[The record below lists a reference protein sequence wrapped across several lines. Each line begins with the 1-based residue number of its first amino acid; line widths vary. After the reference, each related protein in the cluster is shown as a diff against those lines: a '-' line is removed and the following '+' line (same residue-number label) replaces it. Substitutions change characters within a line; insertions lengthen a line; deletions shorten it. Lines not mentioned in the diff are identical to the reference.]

1 MEKMGYRLL
10 RLVRY
15 CLVLAFALAP
25 LAVSAAPPAN
35 PAAALPVSPGDPPDP
50 QVTAATAAVIELATG
65 QVLWSKDLH
74 TVRPPASVTKMLTA
88 LTAIDLAPL
97 DTKITIQDSDLV
109 GESSM
114 GLQSGET
121 VTLEALLYGM
131 LLPSGN
137 DAAEAIA
144 RGLGR
149 QPGDTTPEQSVQ
161 HFVDKMNAKAK
172 ALGTKE
178 THFANPHG
186 LDDPNHLTSAYDLG
200 IIGAAL
206 AANPTLLK
214 IAGTVTYDGFGHTVH
229 TTNKLLYDGRY
240 PAIVG
245 GKTGQTDEAGY
256 TLVEIASRNG
266 RALLSVEMGTTADAF
281 WTDAMHLLDYGYA
294 TPAPRPG
301 AQRAAPPAA
310 NGTGS
315 QPTASAGGTSTT
327 AALTTI
333 PVPANAAAVV
343 NKAAHPSQDASPADM
358 QPDTP
363 APVTRAPAATAS
375 IPTTAETVLTVP
387 VSPQVRNRARLRFLL
402 FLLLAIAVT
411 GILFA
416 RRAGLQRALAE
427 MRREWQQAL
436 ADPPHL
442 VATTVLPVVAAG
454 SAAPSVST
462 RWAEMGVHV
471 PNEDLSVARAFA
483 LQAVRQAAGGNRAV
497 AQRAFRRAVALD
509 PKLAW
514 GKIGGFWELP
524 PVSYADLATAMIEAG
539 YPAVARSML
548 TVAMLAHPR
557 HPDLRAVDARLN
569 PRHATPP
576 IRLLPDHRR

>member
-1 MEKMGYRLL
+1 MHHRGMQLI
-10 RLVRY
+10 RY
-15 CLVLAFALAP
+15 AFIIAFALSP
-25 LAVSAAPPAN
+25 LAVGAAAPAGS
-35 PAAALPVSPGDPPDP
+35 AALPASPGEPPDP
-50 QVTAATAAVIELATG
+50 QITAATAAVVELATG
-65 QVLWSKDLH
+65 QVLWSRDLH
-74 TVRPPASVTKMLTA
+74 TVRAPASVTKMLTA
-88 LTAIDLAPL
+88 LTALDMAPL
-97 DTKITIQDSDLV
+97 DTKITVQDSDLV

-114 GLQSGET
+114 GLEAGET
-121 VTLEALLYGM
+121 LTLEALLYGM

-137 DAAEAIA
+137 DAATAIA
-144 RGLGR
+144 RGLGK
-149 QPGDTTPEQSVQ
+149 QPTDTKPEQGVQ
-161 HFVDKMNAKAK
+161 RFVDRMNAKAK

-200 IIGAAL
+200 IIGAAF

-214 IAGTVTYDGFGHTVH
+214 IAGTVTYDGFNHTVH

-240 PAIVG
+240 PAVVG

-266 RALLSVEMGTTADAF
+266 RAMLSVEMGTTADSF

-294 TPAPRPG
+294 TPAPRAG
-301 AQRAAPPAA
+301 AKSAALPTSK
-310 NGTGS
+310 GTGS
-315 QPTASAGGTSTT
+315 QPIAGGSGGTMATT
-327 AALTTI
+327 LPTI
-333 PVPANAAAVV
+333 PVPPNAAAVV
-343 NKAAHPSQDASPADM
+343 NQAEH
-358 QPDTP
+358 
-363 APVTRAPAATAS
+363 APVTPDGAPAPIAASPAATAVAPS
-375 IPTTAETVLTVP
+375 ATSETVLTVP
-387 VSPQVRNRARLRFLL
+387 VPPQVQNRARLRFLL
-402 FLLLAIAVT
+402 FLLLASTVT

-416 RRAGLQRALAE
+416 RRAALQRALAE

-442 VATTVLPVVAAG
+442 VATTVLPVIAAG
-454 SAAPSVST
+454 GAASSVSA

-471 PNEDLSVARAFA
+471 PQEELQVARAYA
-483 LQAVRQAAGGNRAV
+483 LQAVRQAASGDRAA

-514 GKIGGFWELP
+514 GKLGGFWELP

-539 YPAVARSML
+539 HPAVARSML

-557 HPDLRAVDARLN
+557 HPDLRAIDAQLN
-569 PRHATPP
+569 PRPAAPP
-576 IRLLPDHRR
+576 IRLIPDRRG